1 MRSYLDRRVRQLIRR
16 GLRAGLIEGSNV
28 WLSIGAIAWLLRFL
42 SRRDAALVSV
52 QELRV
57 GESVIVSHVPAPP
70 STKRGRKK
78 AARKAAALAERQA
91 KLQAKLEASRRY
103 QRARAN
109 AARAE
114 AAEEE
119 TSGRIRTRPAKLE
132 RKRRVSRRS
141 SQPRP
146 EGEPEAPE

>member
-1 MRSYLDRRVRQLIRR
+1 VRSYLDRRVRQLIRR

-78 AARKAAALAERQA
+78 AARKAVALAERQA

-114 AAEEE
+114 AEEEE
-119 TSGRIRTRPAKLE
+119 TGGRIGTRPAKVE